1 MATQY
6 VYAAAVPNRTL
17 TAKLYNLSLVLQNT
31 AVTTAEDIANTGVYL
46 CTFVE
51 PTAYDGIFRIILT
64 DDATGLGVATWQA
77 VLSGTDAEKV
87 QATEFT
93 YTTPQSGGDAT
104 EANQTAILAAIS
116 PITTVYTAQLTEST
130 IALIRG
136 DAYDG
141 ISNAKLSWTPTK
153 NIDAATGFNFTIR
166 DSKDVV
172 ILDQDTTGV
181 TVTGSGTTIEVELL
195 VAATELLDPAGTI
208 YTFDVEVVFSATSH
222 WTISTGLV
230 SIAKDV
236 SRG

>member
-1 MATQY
+1 MSQY
-6 VYAAAVPNRTL
+6 VTAAAVPNRTL
-17 TAKLYNLSLVLQNT
+17 TAKLLTDALTLQET
-31 AVTTAEDIANTGVYL
+31 AASVVELATTSGVYTV
-46 CTFVE
+46 TFSSG
-51 PTAYDGIFRIILT
+51 TLTGSYRLLLT
-64 DDATGLGVATWQA
+64 DSATGLGVASWLA
-77 VLSGTDAEKV
+77 VFSGTDEETV
-87 QATEFT
+87 QGME
-93 YTTPQSGGDAT
+93 YTASGSGAAT
-104 EANQTAILAAIS
+104 EAKQDTIIAAIT
-116 PITTVYTAQLTEST
+116 PIATVYTAQLTEST

-195 VAATELLDPAGTI
+195 VAATALLDPAGTI

>member
-17 TAKLYNLSLVLQNT
+17 TAKLYDLSLDPQNI

-64 DDATGLGVATWQA
+64 DDATTLGVATWQA
-77 VLSGTDAEKV
+77 VLTGTDAEKV

-104 EANQTAILAAIS
+104 AANQTAIIAAIT
-116 PITTVYTAQLTEST
+116 PLTTVYTAQIDSEC
-130 IALIRG
+130 IALISG

-141 ISNAKLSWTPTK
+141 TSNNVLTWTASK
-153 NIDAATGFNFTIR
+153 SVDAETVNFEIR
-166 DSKDVV
+166 DSQDVV

-181 TVTGSGTTIEVELL
+181 TTLASGTAVT
-195 VAATELLDPAGTI
+195 
-208 YTFDVEVVFSATSH
+208 
-222 WTISTGLV
+222 
-230 SIAKDV
+230 V
-236 SRG
+236 SRRAYSTST

>member
-1 MATQY
+1 MATTQY
-6 VYAAAVPNRTL
+6 AIAGAVPNRTL
-17 TAKLYNLSLVLQNT
+17 TATLNNLDTLAVEYT
-31 AVTTAEDIANTGVYL
+31 ADTVVETIANSGVYTL
-46 CTFVE
+46 AFGEAAAISGTWRLIIVDSA
-51 PTAYDGIFRIILT
+51 TA
-64 DDATGLGVATWQA
+64 LGVANWSLTFA
-77 VLSGTDAEKV
+77 GTDAEYIDAV
-87 QATEFT
+87 EFTTTAAGAATET
-93 YTTPQSGGDAT
+93 KQDT
-104 EANQTAILAAIS
+104 IIAAIT
-116 PITTVYTAQLTEST
+116 PLTTVYTAQLTEST

-222 WTISTGLV
+222 WTISKGLV
-230 SIAKDV
+230 SITKDV